1 MDKILNHPWAADFV
15 RVDAALVERA
25 RAVQA
30 AVLCDVAGRRGAMH
44 ARIRA
49 LHPRMAVCGP
59 AFTVEVRP
67 GDNLMFHVALAV
79 ARPGDVIVVDG
90 KADATCAL
98 FGDLMVSQARAARL
112 GGFVVDAASRDT
124 AALAEGDFPVFAA
137 GTNPCGP
144 TKGLPGRLAT
154 PVSVGGVA
162 VQPGDLVVGDV
173 DGVVVIPRGEV
184 QVALAAAEAKLA
196 AERQRLDEIAA
207 GRLVSPWLDDA
218 LRQAGLPALAGG
230 TAAG

>member
-1 MDKILNHPWAADFV
+1 MSYQSAAEFV
-15 RVDAALVERA
+15 RVDATLVERA
-25 RAVQA
+25 RAIQG
-30 AVLCDVAGRRGAMH
+30 AVLCDVAGRRGTMH

-49 LHPRMAVCGP
+49 LNPRMKVCGP

-98 FGDLMVSQARAARL
+98 FGDLMVTQASAAGL

-124 AALAEGDFPVFAA
+124 AALANGDFPVFAT

-144 TKGLPGRLAT
+144 TKGLPGRLGI

-162 VQPGDLVVGDV
+162 VEPGDLVVGDV

-184 QVALAAAEAKLA
+184 EAVLAAAEAKLA
-196 AERQRLDEIAA
+196 AEQQRLNEIAA
-207 GRLVSPWLDDA
+207 GLLVSPWLNDA
-218 LRQAGLPALAGG
+218 LKQAGLPVLAGQ
-230 TAAG
+230 

>member
-1 MDKILNHPWAADFV
+1 MSYQSAAQFA

-25 RAVQA
+25 RHIQG
-30 AVLCDVAGRRGAMH
+30 AVLCDVAGRRGTMH

-49 LHPRMAVCGP
+49 LHPRMKVCGP

-90 KADATCAL
+90 KADGSCAL
-98 FGDLMVSQARAARL
+98 FGDLMVTQARAAGL

-124 AALAEGDFPVFAA
+124 AALVDADFPIFAT

-144 TKGLPGRLAT
+144 TKGLPGRLSM

-162 VQPGDLVVGDV
+162 VNPGDLIVGDV
-173 DGVVVIPRGEV
+173 DGVVVIPRCDVEV
-184 QVALAAAEAKLA
+184 VLAAAETKLA
-196 AERQRLDEIAA
+196 AEQQRLDEIAA
-207 GRLVSPWLDDA
+207 GLLVSPWLNDA
-218 LRQAGLPALAGG
+218 LRQAGLPELARG
-230 TAAG
+230 